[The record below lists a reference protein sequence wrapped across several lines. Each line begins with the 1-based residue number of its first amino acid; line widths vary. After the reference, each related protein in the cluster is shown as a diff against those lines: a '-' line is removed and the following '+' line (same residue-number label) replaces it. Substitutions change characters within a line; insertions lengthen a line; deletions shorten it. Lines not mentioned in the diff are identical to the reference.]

1 MENIVG
7 QYQCGF
13 RKSKSTTDQ
22 IQSVRQVLVNDSGY
36 DICMFHSFIDF
47 KAACDTIGRNKLLET
62 LNKFTIP

>member
-13 RKSKSTTDQ
+13 RKGKSTTNQ
-22 IQSVRQVLVNDSGY
+22 IQSMSKVLVNDSGY
-36 DICMFHSFIDF
+36 GICMFHSFIDF
-47 KAACDTIGRNKLLET
+47 KAACDTIRRKELLEA